1 MTSPLSTHRVHEQ
14 AGEVPGAP
22 EPPHQA
28 LLPRQRG
35 AAGHRHIPAAA
46 HKQR

>member
-1 MTSPLSTHRVHEQ
+1 MTSHLSTHRVNEQ
-14 AGEVPGAP
+14 AAEVPGAP

-35 AAGHRHIPAAA
+35 AAGPRHIPAAA
-46 HKQR
+46 QTQR